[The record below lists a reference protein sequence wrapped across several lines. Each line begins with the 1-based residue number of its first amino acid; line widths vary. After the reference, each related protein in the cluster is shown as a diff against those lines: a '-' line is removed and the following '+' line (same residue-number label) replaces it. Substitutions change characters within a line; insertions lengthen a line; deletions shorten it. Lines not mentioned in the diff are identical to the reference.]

1 MVKRNKNFNYGN
13 TEFNI
18 QFKNIIIVT
27 VIVLVSLGLFYL
39 LTVALLGKKP
49 KVNTS
54 GGNNSTEIQTQEI
67 LLGSSFDVS
76 SDKYIVLYY
85 DSTDEDIAS
94 DIKSL
99 VSSYRSKDESLSLY
113 TVDLSDALNKPFVSS
128 EESNPDA
135 SNASELK
142 VKNPTLIVFE
152 NGKINEYVESFDS
165 VKNYLS

>member
-1 MVKRNKNFNYGN
+1 MAKGNKKLNYSN

-27 VIVLVSLGLFYL
+27 VVVLVSLGLFYL
-39 LTVALLGKKP
+39 LTIALLGKKP
-49 KVNTS
+49 TVNTS
-54 GGNNSTEIQTQEI
+54 SGNSSTEIQNQEI

-85 DSTDEDIAS
+85 DSTDEDNSS

-128 EESNPDA
+128 EESNQNA

-152 NGKINEYVESFDS
+152 VGKINDYVEGFDS
-165 VKNYLS
+165 IKDYLS

>member
-1 MVKRNKNFNYGN
+1 MAKRNKSMNYNN

-27 VIVLVSLGLFYL
+27 VIVVVSLGLFYL
-39 LTVALLGKKP
+39 LTIALLGKKP

-54 GGNNSTEIQTQEI
+54 GGNSSTGIQSQEI

-85 DSTDEDIAS
+85 DSTDDDNAS

-99 VSSYRSKDESLSLY
+99 ASSYRSKDESLELY
-113 TVDLSDALNKPFVSS
+113 TVDLGDAFNKPFVSS

-152 NGKINEYVESFDS
+152 GGKINEYVEGFDS
-165 VKNYLS
+165 VKDYLS